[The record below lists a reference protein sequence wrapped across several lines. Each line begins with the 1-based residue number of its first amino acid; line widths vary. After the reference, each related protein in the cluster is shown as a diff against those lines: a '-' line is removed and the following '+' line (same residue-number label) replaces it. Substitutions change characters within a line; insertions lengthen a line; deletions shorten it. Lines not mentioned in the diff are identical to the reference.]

1 MKWSPGR
8 VVSILI
14 PVYNRERYIEACI
27 ESALNQTFTDFEVVV
42 VDNRSADRT
51 WEICEAAARR
61 DSRVRIFRNDSNIGP
76 VRNWQRC
83 IAEARGELGKILFSD
98 DLMMPSFLEK
108 TVPFLANPEV
118 GLVTTAADISGR
130 IEYLWGG
137 RTGKVRTRRY
147 LWDMMHNGR
156 LPVSPG
162 AALLRTAD
170 LRRNL
175 IDFGRHGIGPDLLL
189 LLLTAKACPAVA
201 HIAEPLVFFR
211 DHPDSIS
218 HRRQA
223 ELARGYAF
231 ARLRFFCSFASSMQ
245 T

>member
-1 MKWSPGR
+1 MKWFPGL

-27 ESALNQTFTDFEVVV
+27 ESALNQTLRDVEVVV
-42 VDNRSADRT
+42 VDNQSTDGT
-51 WEICEAAARR
+51 WAICEAAARR

-76 VRNWQRC
+76 VRNWRRC
-83 IAEARGELGKILFSD
+83 IAEARGALGKILFSD

-108 TVPFLANPEV
+108 TVPFLENPEL
-118 GLVTTAADISGR
+118 GLVVTAADISGR
-130 IEYLWGG
+130 IEYMWGN
-137 RTGKVRTRRY
+137 RDGKVPARRY
-147 LWDMMHNGR
+147 LWDMMRNGP

-170 LRRNL
+170 LHKNL

-189 LLLTAKACPAVA
+189 LLLTAKAYPAVA

-218 HRRQA
+218 HRKQA
-223 ELARGYAF
+223 ELARGYAL
-231 ARLRFFCSFASSMQ
+231 ARLRFIFSFASTMH